1 MKIILFVFCAAFLVA
16 SSAGNAHAQSG
27 EITYILLRHAE
38 KDASPTMNKADV
50 DLSAEGKQRAARLVD
65 VVKSYQPEQIFATIF
80 RRARLTVTP
89 LAETLKPD
97 YRLMIQTYDHTGIKE
112 FAERLLKLNAK
123 TVIVSG
129 HNTTTPELANF
140 LINQQKY
147 KALDESEY
155 NKIWI
160 IKIKRSRNKPN
171 KVIEDKVITY

>member
-1 MKIILFVFCAAFLVA
+1 MKIIVFVFCAAFLIVSAAA
-16 SSAGNAHAQSG
+16 SLHAQSG

-38 KDASPTMNKADV
+38 KDSSPTMNKADV
-50 DLSAEGKQRAARLVD
+50 DLSAEGKQRAIRLVD
-65 VVKSYQPEQIFATIF
+65 VVKSYKPEQIFATMF

-89 LAETLKPD
+89 LADNLKPD
-97 YRLMIQTYDHTGIKE
+97 YRIMIQTYDHTGIKE

-140 LINQQKY
+140 LINEQKY
-147 KALDESEY
+147 KPLDESEY

-171 KVIEDKVITY
+171 KVLEDRIITY